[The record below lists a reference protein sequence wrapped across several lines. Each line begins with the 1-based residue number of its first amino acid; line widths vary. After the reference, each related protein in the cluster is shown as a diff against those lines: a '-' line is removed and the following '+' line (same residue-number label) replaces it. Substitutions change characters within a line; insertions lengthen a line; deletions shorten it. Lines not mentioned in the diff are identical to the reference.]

1 MSATKEDAQ
10 LLLRLDEVHRPGTA
24 ARKFSYSDELAK
36 VVEDGTFFD
45 TYTLDSD
52 ERFFINQIAIYHDTL
67 GMFVS
72 MGIVDEELALKW
84 SGAKFAWKLIGPILI
99 QASEVFGS
107 EDLWADFEALA
118 AAHAETSN

>member
-1 MSATKEDAQ
+1 
-10 LLLRLDEVHRPGTA
+10 
-24 ARKFSYSDELAK
+24 
-36 VVEDGTFFD
+36 
-45 TYTLDSD
+45 
-52 ERFFINQIAIYHDTL
+52 
-67 GMFVS
+67 MFVS

-99 QASEVFGS
+99 QAREVFGS